1 MDLTP
6 KDDVETSSA
15 CELHQAIWSVIS
27 FDQYEA
33 AGLTY
38 VAALRKLEELENR
51 SIAGLCIVT
60 DQAAARTEEN
70 RDGNC

>member
-6 KDDVETSSA
+6 KDDVEKSSA
-15 CELHQAIWSVIS
+15 NELQQTIWSVIS
-27 FDQYEA
+27 FDRYEA

-60 DQAAARTEEN
+60 DQAAARTGKN
-70 RDGNC
+70 QDGNR

>member
-1 MDLTP
+1 MDLTS
-6 KDDVETSSA
+6 KDDVEKSSA
-15 CELHQAIWSVIS
+15 CELQQAIWSVIS

-38 VAALRKLEELENR
+38 AAALRKLEELENR

-60 DQAAARTEEN
+60 DQAAARTGKN
-70 RDGNC
+70 QDGNH